1 MKQAEAYNINGVSFP
16 KLNQIGILVKDISE
30 AVRYYS
36 KLLGIGPWFRSKTVK
51 HDLVF
56 RDKPIRIDLDI
67 VIAFRGGMEY
77 ELIQVL
83 GGDEC
88 IYSEI
93 LRKNG
98 GGIHHMGA
106 VVWDFDKRLA
116 NVKEAGIGV
125 IQSGTITTK
134 GAAVTNYAYLDTVA
148 QCGIIT
154 ELIET
159 KLMGIHVPQNSLMM
173 HIGLV
178 TGDVEM
184 LKVSI

>member
-1 MKQAEAYNINGVSFP
+1 MNQAAAFKLKGMNFP

-30 AVRYYS
+30 SAAYYS
-36 KLLGIGPWFRSKTVK
+36 KLLGIGPWFRSKTVR

-56 RDKPIRIDLDI
+56 RDKPITLDLDL

-77 ELIQVL
+77 ELIQVR

-88 IYSEI
+88 IYSEM

-98 GGIHHMGA
+98 GGIHHLGA
-106 VVWDFDKRLA
+106 VVWDFDGKLA
-116 NVKEAGIGV
+116 RVKEAGIGV

-134 GAAVTNYAYLDTVA
+134 GAAVTKYAYLDTIA

-159 KLMGIHVPQNSLMM
+159 KLMGIHVPQNPLMM
-173 HIGLV
+173 TIGRV
-178 TGDVEM
+178 TGDVER
-184 LKVSI
+184 LLV

>member
-1 MKQAEAYNINGVSFP
+1 MNQVSPFAIRGMNFP
-16 KLNQIGILVKDISE
+16 KLNQIGVLVKDISKS
-30 AVRYYS
+30 AAYYS
-36 KLLGIGPWFRSKTVK
+36 KLLGIGPWFRSKTVR

-56 RDKPIRIDLDI
+56 RDKPIALDLDL

-77 ELIQVL
+77 ELIQVR

-88 IYSEI
+88 IYSEM

-98 GGIHHMGA
+98 GGIHHLWT
-106 VVWDFDKRLA
+106 VVWDFDGKLA
-116 NVKEAGIGV
+116 KIREAGINV
-125 IQSGTITTK
+125 LQSGTITTK
-134 GAAVTNYAYLDTVA
+134 GAAVTKYAYLDTVA

-159 KLMGIHVPQNSLMM
+159 KLMGIHVPQNRFMM
-173 HIGLV
+173 SIGRV

-184 LKVSI
+184 LRV

>member
-1 MKQAEAYNINGVSFP
+1 MKQAEPSNINGINFP
-16 KLNQIGILVKDISE
+16 KLNQIGILVKDIPE
-30 AVRYYS
+30 AAAYYS
-36 KLLGIGPWFRSKTVK
+36 KLLGIGPWFRSKTVR

-56 RDKPIRIDLDI
+56 RDKPITLDLDL

-77 ELIQVL
+77 ELIQVR

-88 IYSEI
+88 VYSEM

-98 GGIHHMGA
+98 GGIHHLGA
-106 VVWDFDKRLA
+106 VVWDFDGKLA
-116 NVKEAGIGV
+116 KVREAGITV
-125 IQSGTITTK
+125 LQSGTITTK
-134 GAAVTNYAYLDTVA
+134 GAAVTKYAYLDTVD

-159 KLMGIHVPQNSLMM
+159 KLMGIHVPQNPLMM
-173 HIGLV
+173 AIGRI

-184 LKVSI
+184 LRF